1 MDGKFGL
8 TDEEITQIIEVLKS
22 IPEIECGIIYGSR
35 ALGTYKRGSDI
46 DLALKGKINLD
57 VVAKVKWILEEETKL
72 PYFFDVTD
80 YKSITNHELKQHI
93 DIYGVVLYSKYGKA
107 L

>member
-8 TDEEITQIIEVLKS
+8 TDEEIKQIIAVLKS
-22 IPEIECGIIYGSR
+22 TPEVECGIIYGSR

-57 VVAKVKWILEEETKL
+57 VVAKVKWILEEETML
-72 PYFFDVTD
+72 PYFFDITD
-80 YKSITNHELKQHI
+80 YASITNQKLKQQI
-93 DIYGVVLYSKYGKA
+93 DVYGVAFYSKSDG
-107 L
+107 